1 MKTNSKEKSEI
12 LEEYR
17 MYCIKGPKSYYDY
30 ENIEPKFNDCE
41 KYEIKKS
48 LGRGKYS
55 DVYMAIDATTDRLV
69 VIKLLKPVRKV
80 KISREICILQAIKGG
95 PYIIELLDICM
106 DQMSKTPSLI
116 FEHFSPISLKQIMLN
131 LSDHDIRNYMYQIIV
146 ALDYSHSRGIMHRD
160 VKPMN
165 IIVDTNMK
173 TLKLIDWGLSEFY
186 IYEKEYNTRVSSR
199 PYKSPELLLN
209 YQLYDFSMDIW
220 SLGCMLA
227 AMLFKKDHFFL
238 GRDNQ
243 DQLAKIVAVLGS
255 NDFFDY
261 IKKYQIVIE
270 AQDYALYK
278 NKPKIPFKNFI
289 NEEVADLCTDDALDL
304 LSKMLLYDHNERI
317 LAREALKHPYFD
329 PIRSQF
335 ENK

>member
-1 MKTNSKEKSEI
+1 MKTNSTERAKI

-17 MYCIKGPKSYYDY
+17 MYCLKSPKNYYDY
-30 ENIEPKFNDCE
+30 ENVEPKFNDCE
-41 KYEIKKS
+41 KYEIKKT

-55 DVYMAIDATTDRLV
+55 DVYMAIDSTTDKLV

-80 KISREICILQAIKGG
+80 KISREICILQALKGG
-95 PYIIELLDICM
+95 PYIIDLLDVCM
-106 DQMSKTPSLI
+106 DQMTKTPSLI
-116 FEHFSPISLKQIMLN
+116 FEYFSPVSLKQIMLG
-131 LSDHDIRNYMYQIIV
+131 LSDEEIRSYMYQVLV
-146 ALDYSHSRGIMHRD
+146 ALDYCHSKGIMHRD

-165 IIVDTNMK
+165 IIVDTSTK
-173 TLKLIDWGLSEFY
+173 TLKLIDWGLSEYY
-186 IYEKEYNTRVSSR
+186 IHDKEYNTRVSSR

-227 AMLFKKDHFFL
+227 AMIFKKDHFFL

-243 DQLAKIVAVLGS
+243 DQLAKIVGILGS
-255 NDFFDY
+255 NDFFEY
-261 IKKYQIVIE
+261 VKKYQIPVE

-278 NKPKIPFKNFI
+278 NKQKIPFKNFV
-289 NEEVADLCTDDALDL
+289 NEGCAELCSEEALDL
-304 LSKMLLYDHNERI
+304 LNRMLIYDHNERI

-329 PIRSQF
+329 PIRSRF